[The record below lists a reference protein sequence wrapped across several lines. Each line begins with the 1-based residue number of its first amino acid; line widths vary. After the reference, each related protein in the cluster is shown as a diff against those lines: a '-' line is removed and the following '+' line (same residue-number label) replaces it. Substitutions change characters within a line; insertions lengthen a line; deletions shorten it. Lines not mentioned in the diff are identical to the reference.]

1 MLHLLK
7 IVAMVLVGAW
17 GLLRGTEEAL
27 AAWVRRAT
35 RPRDLSGL
43 AWA

>member
-1 MLHLLK
+1 MLRLLK
-7 IVAMVLVGAW
+7 IVAMVIAGAW
-17 GLLRGTEEAL
+17 GVVRGAEEAL